1 MPERYEF
8 QIDEADAKKKL
19 GEFLFGR
26 FFHLSK
32 MYLRECLKNGKCEVN
47 GTLENL
53 GYKLRKNDF
62 IELELDFGERQIIQP
77 EEIPLEI
84 VFEDSEMLVINKA
97 AGMLVHPTKRIRT
110 GTLLNALTYYL
121 NDEKIIER
129 QKQATAQDED
139 DLSKLNF
146 SFARAGLV
154 HRLDRQTSGLIM
166 IAKNAQSHR
175 KLSDH
180 LTRKLIEKRYYAVV
194 EGIMEKDE
202 SEIISP
208 IGRFAEERVWNIK
221 ADGKYAETRYWV
233 KERFADTTL
242 LELEPVTGRTNQLRI
257 HLAHIGHPILGDT
270 KYSGREFERLCL
282 HAYKLS
288 FWHPNGNR
296 KLEFETI
303 LPEEMKMQ
311 MI

>member
-1 MPERYEF
+1 
-8 QIDEADAKKKL
+8 
-19 GEFLFGR
+19 
-26 FFHLSK
+26 
-32 MYLRECLKNGKCEVN
+32 EVN

-84 VFEDSEMLVINKA
+84 IFEDAELLVVNKA
-97 AGMLVHPTKRIRT
+97 TGMLVHPTKRIRT
-110 GTLLNALTYYL
+110 GTLLNALTFYL
-121 NDEKIIER
+121 NNEKINQR
-129 QKQATAQDED
+129 QKEAEAQAEN
-139 DLSKLNF
+139 DLNKLNF

-154 HRLDRQTSGLIM
+154 HRLDRQTSGLII

-180 LTRKLIEKRYYAVV
+180 LTRKIIGKRYYAVV
-194 EGIMEKDE
+194 EGIIEKDE
-202 SEIISP
+202 GEIIAP

-221 ADGKYAETRYWV
+221 ADGKHAETRFWV
-233 KERFADTTL
+233 KKRFSDATL

-270 KYSGREFERLCL
+270 KYGGREFQRLCL

-296 KLEFETI
+296 RLEFETD
-303 LPEEMKMQ
+303 LPEEFK
-311 MI
+311 I